1 MSPPLKSR
9 FAGLPERLARVW
21 KREIWSTEHL
31 KDTSP
36 RGWGYACLR
45 VVSITWTV
53 FFETKVPSR
62 AAALSFSS
70 LLSLGPL
77 IAIAVLVGGFI
88 LGKNDDPNLVANKV
102 GALLEQ
108 VAPQLRSLQI
118 EKSNADAKAASADP
132 AAVTPLQPGQ
142 TEMARTDAKAA
153 MADAVN
159 PQLIAML
166 NGFVTS
172 ARSGYGG
179 VFGAL
184 GLIIIVLLMFK
195 AVEDAFNDIWGIR
208 LGRSLLMRIVFYWT
222 ILTLGAVLFFA
233 SVALVGAGAAS
244 IVFKESLGQLP
255 GGEHLVSLLS
265 WSLPLVSLSLLIVML
280 TLVYRVI
287 PNTNVFWRAAFCGAV
302 VVTALLMLN
311 NFVAFFYVRRVV
323 QTQNLY
329 GQLAV
334 PLVLMLGL
342 YIFWL
347 YILIG
352 GVISY
357 AVQNVH
363 FRNSQAAWGQLTESM
378 RERLSLVVLL
388 TIGRRFQNCLPPITA
403 SQLGDLL
410 KVPTQILNE
419 CLNRLVHVNLITT
432 LRPAPDTPATEHRY
446 QPARPLSRITLF
458 DFKTLDDNLG
468 DDPVGQSLERID
480 PILHH
485 YDEALAQIGEQP
497 FFRKSLEALF
507 AEYPFDESRPPF
519 TFGHKP

>member
-1 MSPPLKSR
+1 MSHAGPPAPSLTAR
-9 FAGLPERLARVW
+9 IAGLCHHVTHVW
-21 KREIWSTEHL
+21 KKEIWAPAHL

-36 RGWGYACLR
+36 RGWFYASLR
-45 VVSITWTV
+45 VISITWTV

-88 LGKNDDPNLVANKV
+88 LGKNDDPNLVANHV
-102 GALLEQ
+102 GSLLEQ
-108 VAPQLRSLQI
+108 VAPQLRSLQAA
-118 EKSNADAKAASADP
+118 KDANVS
-132 AAVTPLQPGQ
+132 VG
-142 TEMARTDAKAA
+142 E
-153 MADAVN
+153 AVN
-159 PQLIAML
+159 PQLVSML
-166 NGFVTS
+166 NGFITS

-184 GLIIIVLLMFK
+184 SLVFIVLLMFK

-233 SVALVGAGAAS
+233 SVTLVGAGAAVN
-244 IVFKESLGQLP
+244 VFNEPLSRLP
-255 GGEHLVSLLS
+255 GGAGLITVLR
-265 WSLPLVSLSLLIVML
+265 WSLPAFSLTLLVVML

-287 PNTNVFWRAAFCGAV
+287 PNTHVFWRAAFAGAFV
-302 VVTALLMLN
+302 VAALLMLN
-311 NFVAFFYVRRVV
+311 NLVAFFYVRRVV

-363 FRNSQAAWGQLTESM
+363 FRNSQAAWGQLAESM

-388 TIGRRFQNCLPPITA
+388 TIGRRFQDCLPPITA
-403 SQLGDLL
+403 SQLSDLL

-419 CLNRLVHVNLITT
+419 CLNRLVEMNLITT
-432 LRPAPDTPATEHRY
+432 LRPAPNTPATEHRY
-446 QPARPLSRITLF
+446 QPARPLSRINLF
-458 DFKTLDDNLG
+458 DFKTLDDNFG
-468 DDPVGQSLERID
+468 DDPIGQSLERID

-485 YDEALAQIGEQP
+485 YDDALNRIGEQP
-497 FFRKSLEALF
+497 FFQKSLEALF
-507 AEYPFDESRPPF
+507 TEHPFDESRPPF
-519 TFGHKP
+519 TLGQKRSG

>member
-1 MSPPLKSR
+1 MSHAGPPSPTLSAR
-9 FAGLPERLARVW
+9 IAGLGHHVTLVW
-21 KREIWSTEHL
+21 KKEIWSPAHL

-36 RGWGYACLR
+36 RGWFYATLR
-45 VVSITWTV
+45 VISITWTV

-70 LLSLGPL
+70 LLGLGPL
-77 IAIAVLVGGFI
+77 IAIGVLIGGFV
-88 LGKNDDPNLVANKV
+88 LGKNDDPSMVANQI

-108 VAPQLRSLQI
+108 AAPQLRSLQ
-118 EKSNADAKAASADP
+118 NADGENIKIG
-132 AAVTPLQPGQ
+132 AAVS
-142 TEMARTDAKAA
+142 
-153 MADAVN
+153 
-159 PQLIAML
+159 PQLVSML
-166 NGFVTS
+166 TGFITS

-179 VFGAL
+179 AFGAL
-184 GLIIIVLLMFK
+184 SLVIIVLLMFK

-233 SVALVGAGAAS
+233 SVTLLGAGAAVN
-244 IVFKESLGQLP
+244 VFDESLGKLP
-255 GGEHLVSLLS
+255 GGVGLIAVLR
-265 WSLPLVSLSLLIVML
+265 WSLPAFSLTLLIVML

-287 PNTNVFWRAAFCGAV
+287 PNTHVFWRAAFAGAFV
-302 VVTALLMLN
+302 VAALLMLN

-347 YILIG
+347 YVLIG

-388 TIGRRFQNCLPPITA
+388 TIGRRFQECLPPITA
-403 SQLGDLL
+403 SQLSALL

-419 CLNRLVHVNLITT
+419 CLNRLVDMNLITT
-432 LRPAPDTPATEHRY
+432 LRPAANTPATEHRD
-446 QPARPLSRITLF
+446 QPARPLSRINLF
-458 DFKTLDDNLG
+458 DFKTLDDNFG
-468 DDPVGQSLERID
+468 DDPIGQGLERID
-480 PILHH
+480 PILRH
-485 YDEALAQIGEQP
+485 YDATLSHLGEEP
-497 FFRKSLEALF
+497 FFKKSLEELF
-507 AEYPFDESRPPF
+507 IEHPFDESRPPF
-519 TFGHKP
+519 ALGHKRSG

>member
-1 MSPPLKSR
+1 MSHAGPPAPSLTAR
-9 FAGLPERLARVW
+9 IAGLSHHLTHVW
-21 KREIWSTEHL
+21 KKEIWAPAHL

-36 RGWGYACLR
+36 RGWFYASLR

-88 LGKNDDPNLVANKV
+88 LGKNDDPNLVANHV
-102 GALLEQ
+102 GSLLEQ
-108 VAPQLRSLQI
+108 VAPQLRSLQAA
-118 EKSNADAKAASADP
+118 KDANVS
-132 AAVTPLQPGQ
+132 VG
-142 TEMARTDAKAA
+142 E
-153 MADAVN
+153 AVN
-159 PQLIAML
+159 PQLVSML
-166 NGFVTS
+166 NGFITS

-184 GLIIIVLLMFK
+184 SLVFIVLLMFK

-233 SVALVGAGAAS
+233 SVTLVGAGAAVN
-244 IVFKESLGQLP
+244 VFNEPLSRLP
-255 GGEHLVSLLS
+255 GGAGLITVLR
-265 WSLPLVSLSLLIVML
+265 WSLPAFSLTLLVVML

-287 PNTNVFWRAAFCGAV
+287 PNTHVFWRAAFAGAFV
-302 VVTALLMLN
+302 VAALLMLN
-311 NFVAFFYVRRVV
+311 NLVAFFYVRRVV

-363 FRNSQAAWGQLTESM
+363 FRNSQAAWGQLAESM

-388 TIGRRFQNCLPPITA
+388 TIGRRFQDCLPPITA
-403 SQLGDLL
+403 SQLSDLL

-419 CLNRLVHVNLITT
+419 CLNRLVEMNLVTT
-432 LRPAPDTPATEHRY
+432 LRPAPNTPATEHRY
-446 QPARPLSRITLF
+446 QPARPLSRINLF
-458 DFKTLDDNLG
+458 DFKTLDDNFG
-468 DDPVGQSLERID
+468 DDPIGQSLERID

-485 YDEALAQIGEQP
+485 YDDALNRIGEQP
-497 FFRKSLEALF
+497 FFQKSLEALF
-507 AEYPFDESRPPF
+507 TEHPFDESRPPF
-519 TFGHKP
+519 TLGQKRSG

>member
-1 MSPPLKSR
+1 MSHAAPPSKSVGHG
-9 FAGLPERLARVW
+9 ATGLPQQFFHLW
-21 KREIWSTEHL
+21 QKEIWLTSHL

-36 RGWGYACLR
+36 RGWFYACLR
-45 VVSITWTV
+45 VISITWTV

-77 IAIAVLVGGFI
+77 IAIAVLVGGFV
-88 LGKNDDPNLVANKV
+88 LGKNDNPNLIANKV

-108 VAPQLRSLQI
+108 VAPQLRSL
-118 EKSNADAKAASADP
+118 ESAKNAAH
-132 AAVTPLQPGQ
+132 TPG
-142 TEMARTDAKAA
+142 
-153 MADAVN
+153 DAVN
-159 PQLIAML
+159 PELVSML
-166 NGFVTS
+166 NGFVSS
-172 ARSGYGG
+172 AQSGYGG
-179 VFGAL
+179 AFGAFS
-184 GLIIIVLLMFK
+184 LIFIVLLMFK

-233 SVALVGAGAAS
+233 AVALLGAGAAVN
-244 IVFKESLGQLP
+244 VFNESLAKLP
-255 GGEHLVSLLS
+255 GGDGLIAVLR
-265 WSLPLVSLSLLIVML
+265 WSLPMFSFTLLAVML

-287 PNTNVFWRAAFCGAV
+287 PNTHVFWRAAFAGAFAV
-302 VVTALLMLN
+302 AALLMLN

-347 YILIG
+347 YVLIG

-388 TIGRRFQNCLPPITA
+388 TIGRRFQDCLPPIAA
-403 SQLGDLL
+403 SQLSDLL

-419 CLNRLVHVNLITT
+419 SLNRLVSMQLITT
-432 LRPAPDTPATEHRY
+432 LRPSADTPATEYRY
-446 QPARPLSRITLF
+446 QPARPLSRINLYE
-458 DFKTLDDNLG
+458 FKTLDDNFG
-468 DDPVGQSLERID
+468 DDPIGQSLERID

-485 YDEALAQIGEQP
+485 YDDQLNQLAKQD
-497 FFRKSLEALF
+497 FFQKSLEQLF
-507 AEYPFDESRPPF
+507 AEHPFEDSSPPF
-519 TFGHKP
+519 SMGTRRTR

>member
-1 MSPPLKSR
+1 MSHAGPPAPSLTAR
-9 FAGLPERLARVW
+9 IAGLSHHLTHVW
-21 KREIWSTEHL
+21 KKEIWAPAHL

-36 RGWGYACLR
+36 RGWFYASLR
-45 VVSITWTV
+45 VISITWTV

-88 LGKNDDPNLVANKV
+88 LGKNDDPNLVANHV
-102 GALLEQ
+102 GSLLEQ
-108 VAPQLRSLQI
+108 VAPQLRSLQAA
-118 EKSNADAKAASADP
+118 KDANVS
-132 AAVTPLQPGQ
+132 VG
-142 TEMARTDAKAA
+142 E
-153 MADAVN
+153 AVN
-159 PQLIAML
+159 PQLVSML
-166 NGFVTS
+166 NGFITS

-184 GLIIIVLLMFK
+184 SLVFIVLLMFK

-233 SVALVGAGAAS
+233 SVTLVGAGAAVN
-244 IVFKESLGQLP
+244 VFNEPLSRLP
-255 GGEHLVSLLS
+255 GGAGLITVLR
-265 WSLPLVSLSLLIVML
+265 WSLPAFSLTLLVVML

-287 PNTNVFWRAAFCGAV
+287 PNTHVFWRAAFAGAFV
-302 VVTALLMLN
+302 VAALLMLN
-311 NFVAFFYVRRVV
+311 NLVAFFYVRRVV

-363 FRNSQAAWGQLTESM
+363 FRNSQAAWGQLAESM

-388 TIGRRFQNCLPPITA
+388 TIGRRFQDCLPPITA
-403 SQLGDLL
+403 SQLSDLL

-419 CLNRLVHVNLITT
+419 CLNRLVEMNLITT
-432 LRPAPDTPATEHRY
+432 LRPAPNTPATEHRY
-446 QPARPLSRITLF
+446 QPARPLSRINLF
-458 DFKTLDDNLG
+458 DFKTLDDNFG
-468 DDPVGQSLERID
+468 DDPIGQSLERID

-485 YDEALAQIGEQP
+485 YDDALNRIGEQP
-497 FFRKSLEALF
+497 FFQKSLEALF
-507 AEYPFDESRPPF
+507 TEHPFDESRPPF
-519 TFGHKP
+519 TLGQKRSG

>member
-1 MSPPLKSR
+1 MSHAGPPAPSLAAR
-9 FAGLPERLARVW
+9 IAGLSHHLTHVW
-21 KREIWSTEHL
+21 KKEIWAPAHL

-36 RGWGYACLR
+36 RGWFYASLR

-88 LGKNDDPNLVANKV
+88 LGKNDDPNLVANHV
-102 GALLEQ
+102 GSLLEQ
-108 VAPQLRSLQI
+108 VAPQLRSLQAA
-118 EKSNADAKAASADP
+118 KDANVS
-132 AAVTPLQPGQ
+132 VG
-142 TEMARTDAKAA
+142 E
-153 MADAVN
+153 AVN
-159 PQLIAML
+159 PQLVSML
-166 NGFVTS
+166 NGFITS

-184 GLIIIVLLMFK
+184 SLVFIVLLMFK

-233 SVALVGAGAAS
+233 SVTLVGAGAAVN
-244 IVFKESLGQLP
+244 VFNEPLSRLP
-255 GGEHLVSLLS
+255 GGAGLITVLR
-265 WSLPLVSLSLLIVML
+265 WSLPAFSLTLLVVML

-287 PNTNVFWRAAFCGAV
+287 PNTHVFWRAAFAGAFV
-302 VVTALLMLN
+302 VAALLMLN
-311 NFVAFFYVRRVV
+311 NLVAFFYVRRVV

-363 FRNSQAAWGQLTESM
+363 FRNSQAAWGQLAESM

-388 TIGRRFQNCLPPITA
+388 TIGRRFQDCLPPITA
-403 SQLGDLL
+403 SQLSDLL

-419 CLNRLVHVNLITT
+419 CLNRLVEMNLVTT
-432 LRPAPDTPATEHRY
+432 LRPAPNTPATEHRY
-446 QPARPLSRITLF
+446 QPARPLSRINLF
-458 DFKTLDDNLG
+458 DFKTLDDNFG
-468 DDPVGQSLERID
+468 DDPIGQSLERID

-485 YDEALAQIGEQP
+485 YDDALNRIGEQP
-497 FFRKSLEALF
+497 FFQKSLEALF
-507 AEYPFDESRPPF
+507 TEHPFDESRPPF
-519 TFGHKP
+519 TLGQKRSG

>member
-1 MSPPLKSR
+1 MPPSGPPLT
-9 FAGLPERLARVW
+9 ARLARVSQRLTHVW
-21 KREIWSTEHL
+21 KKEIWAPAHL
-31 KDTSP
+31 QDTST
-36 RGWGYACLR
+36 RGWFFAGMR
-45 VVSITWTV
+45 VISITWTV

-88 LGKNDDPNLVANKV
+88 LGKNDDPNLVANEV
-102 GALLEQ
+102 GALLEK
-108 VAPQLRSLQI
+108 VAPQLRSLQTAN
-118 EKSNADAKAASADP
+118 NADAT
-132 AAVTPLQPGQ
+132 V
-142 TEMARTDAKAA
+142 
-153 MADAVN
+153 ADAVN
-159 PQLIAML
+159 PQLVSML
-166 NGFVTS
+166 NGFITS

-184 GLIIIVLLMFK
+184 SLVFIVLLMFK

-233 SVALVGAGAAS
+233 SVSLVSASAAVS
-244 IVFKESLGQLP
+244 VFSEPLSRLP
-255 GGEHLVSLLS
+255 GGEGLITILR
-265 WSLPLVSLSLLIVML
+265 WSLPAFSLTLLVVML

-287 PNTNVFWRAAFCGAV
+287 PNTHVFWRAAFTGAFV
-302 VVTALLMLN
+302 VAALLMLN
-311 NFVAFFYVRRVV
+311 NLVAFFYVRRVV

-363 FRNSQAAWGQLTESM
+363 FRNSQAAWGQLAESM

-388 TIGRRFQNCLPPITA
+388 TIGRRFQECLPPITA
-403 SQLGDLL
+403 SQLSDLL

-419 CLNRLVHVNLITT
+419 CLNRLVEMDLVTT
-432 LRPAPDTPATEHRY
+432 LRPAANSPATEHRY
-446 QPARPLSRITLF
+446 QPARPLGRITLF
-458 DFKTLDDNLG
+458 DFKTLDDNFG
-468 DDPVGQSLERID
+468 DDPIGQALERID
-480 PILHH
+480 PILQH
-485 YDEALAQIGEQP
+485 YDEGLNRLGDQV
-497 FFRKSLEALF
+497 FFRKSLEQLF
-507 AEYPFDESRPPF
+507 SEHPFGESRPPF
-519 TFGHKP
+519 TLGQKQP

>member
-1 MSPPLKSR
+1 MSHAGPPAPSLTAR
-9 FAGLPERLARVW
+9 IAGLSHHVTHVW
-21 KREIWSTEHL
+21 KKEIWAPAHL

-36 RGWGYACLR
+36 RGWFYASLR
-45 VVSITWTV
+45 VISITWTV

-88 LGKNDDPNLVANKV
+88 LGKNDDPNLVANHV
-102 GALLEQ
+102 GSLLEQ
-108 VAPQLRSLQI
+108 VAPQLRSLQAA
-118 EKSNADAKAASADP
+118 KDANVS
-132 AAVTPLQPGQ
+132 VG
-142 TEMARTDAKAA
+142 E
-153 MADAVN
+153 AVN
-159 PQLIAML
+159 PQLVSML
-166 NGFVTS
+166 NGFITS

-184 GLIIIVLLMFK
+184 SLVFIVLLMFK

-233 SVALVGAGAAS
+233 SVTLVGAGAAVN
-244 IVFKESLGQLP
+244 VFNEPLSRLP
-255 GGEHLVSLLS
+255 GGAGLITVLR
-265 WSLPLVSLSLLIVML
+265 WSLPAFSLTLLVVML

-287 PNTNVFWRAAFCGAV
+287 PNTHVFWRAAFAGAFV
-302 VVTALLMLN
+302 VAALLMLN
-311 NFVAFFYVRRVV
+311 NLVAFFYVRRVV

-363 FRNSQAAWGQLTESM
+363 FRNSQAAWGQLAESM

-388 TIGRRFQNCLPPITA
+388 TIGRRFQDCLPPITA
-403 SQLGDLL
+403 SQLSDLL

-419 CLNRLVHVNLITT
+419 CLNRLVEMNLVTT
-432 LRPAPDTPATEHRY
+432 LRPAPNTPATEHRY
-446 QPARPLSRITLF
+446 QPARPLSRINLF
-458 DFKTLDDNLG
+458 DFKTLDDNFG
-468 DDPVGQSLERID
+468 DDPIGQSLERID

-485 YDEALAQIGEQP
+485 YDDALNRIGEQP
-497 FFRKSLEALF
+497 FFQKSLEALF
-507 AEYPFDESRPPF
+507 TEHPFDESRPPF
-519 TFGHKP
+519 TLGQKRSG

>member
-1 MSPPLKSR
+1 VSHAGPPAPSLTAR
-9 FAGLPERLARVW
+9 IAGLSHHVTHVW
-21 KREIWSTEHL
+21 KKEIWAPAHL

-36 RGWGYACLR
+36 RGWFYASLR
-45 VVSITWTV
+45 VISITWTV

-88 LGKNDDPNLVANKV
+88 LGKNDDPNLVANHV
-102 GALLEQ
+102 GSLLEQ
-108 VAPQLRSLQI
+108 VAPQLRSLQAA
-118 EKSNADAKAASADP
+118 KDANVS
-132 AAVTPLQPGQ
+132 VG
-142 TEMARTDAKAA
+142 E
-153 MADAVN
+153 AVN
-159 PQLIAML
+159 PQLVSML
-166 NGFVTS
+166 NGFITS

-184 GLIIIVLLMFK
+184 SLVFIVLLMFK

-233 SVALVGAGAAS
+233 SVTLVGAGAAVN
-244 IVFKESLGQLP
+244 VFNEPLSRLP
-255 GGEHLVSLLS
+255 GGAGLITVLR
-265 WSLPLVSLSLLIVML
+265 WSLPAFSLTLLVVML

-287 PNTNVFWRAAFCGAV
+287 PNTHVFWRAAFAGAFV
-302 VVTALLMLN
+302 VAALLMLN
-311 NFVAFFYVRRVV
+311 NLVAFFYVRRVV

-363 FRNSQAAWGQLTESM
+363 FRNSQAAWGQLAESM

-388 TIGRRFQNCLPPITA
+388 TIGRRFQDCLPPITA
-403 SQLGDLL
+403 SQLSDLL

-419 CLNRLVHVNLITT
+419 CLNRLVEMNLITT
-432 LRPAPDTPATEHRY
+432 LRPAPNTPATEHRY
-446 QPARPLSRITLF
+446 QPARPLSRINLF
-458 DFKTLDDNLG
+458 DFKTLDDNFG
-468 DDPVGQSLERID
+468 DDPIGQSLERID

-485 YDEALAQIGEQP
+485 YDDALNRIGEQP
-497 FFRKSLEALF
+497 FFQKSLEALF
-507 AEYPFDESRPPF
+507 TEHPFDESRPPF
-519 TFGHKP
+519 TLGQKRSG

>member
-1 MSPPLKSR
+1 MSHAGPPAPSLTAR
-9 FAGLPERLARVW
+9 IAGLSHHVTHVW
-21 KREIWSTEHL
+21 KKEIWAPAHL

-36 RGWGYACLR
+36 RGWFYASLR
-45 VVSITWTV
+45 VISITWTV

-88 LGKNDDPNLVANKV
+88 LGKNDDPNLVANHV
-102 GALLEQ
+102 GSLLEQ
-108 VAPQLRSLQI
+108 VAPQLRSLQAA
-118 EKSNADAKAASADP
+118 KDANVS
-132 AAVTPLQPGQ
+132 VG
-142 TEMARTDAKAA
+142 E
-153 MADAVN
+153 AVN
-159 PQLIAML
+159 PQLVSML
-166 NGFVTS
+166 NGFITS

-184 GLIIIVLLMFK
+184 SLVFIVLLMFK

-233 SVALVGAGAAS
+233 SVTLVGAGAAVN
-244 IVFKESLGQLP
+244 VFNEPLSRLP
-255 GGEHLVSLLS
+255 GGAGLITVLR
-265 WSLPLVSLSLLIVML
+265 WSLPAFSLTLLVVML

-287 PNTNVFWRAAFCGAV
+287 PNTHVFWRAAFAGAFV
-302 VVTALLMLN
+302 VAALLMLN
-311 NFVAFFYVRRVV
+311 NLVAFFYVRRVV

-363 FRNSQAAWGQLTESM
+363 FRNSQAAWGQLAESM

-388 TIGRRFQNCLPPITA
+388 TIGRRFQDCLPPITA
-403 SQLGDLL
+403 SQLSDLL

-419 CLNRLVHVNLITT
+419 CLNRLVEMNLITT
-432 LRPAPDTPATEHRY
+432 LRPAPNTPATEHRY
-446 QPARPLSRITLF
+446 QPARPLSRINLF
-458 DFKTLDDNLG
+458 DFKTLDDNFG
-468 DDPVGQSLERID
+468 DDPIGQSLERID

-485 YDEALAQIGEQP
+485 YDDALNRIGEQP
-497 FFRKSLEALF
+497 FFQKSLEALF
-507 AEYPFDESRPPF
+507 TEHPFDESRPPV
-519 TFGHKP
+519 TRGPKRSG

>member
-1 MSPPLKSR
+1 MSHAAPPSKSVGHG
-9 FAGLPERLARVW
+9 ATGLPQQFFHLW
-21 KREIWSTEHL
+21 QKEIWLTSHL

-36 RGWGYACLR
+36 RGWFYACLR
-45 VVSITWTV
+45 VISITWTV

-77 IAIAVLVGGFI
+77 IAIAVLIGGFV
-88 LGKNDDPNLVANKV
+88 LGKNDNPNLIANKV

-108 VAPQLRSLQI
+108 VAPQLRSL
-118 EKSNADAKAASADP
+118 ESAKNAAH
-132 AAVTPLQPGQ
+132 TPG
-142 TEMARTDAKAA
+142 
-153 MADAVN
+153 DAVN
-159 PQLIAML
+159 PELVSML
-166 NGFVTS
+166 NGFVSS
-172 ARSGYGG
+172 AQSGYGG
-179 VFGAL
+179 AFGAFS
-184 GLIIIVLLMFK
+184 LIFIVLLMFK

-233 SVALVGAGAAS
+233 AVALLGAGAAVN
-244 IVFKESLGQLP
+244 VFNESLAKLP
-255 GGEHLVSLLS
+255 GGDGLIAVLR
-265 WSLPLVSLSLLIVML
+265 WSLPMFSFTLLAVML

-287 PNTNVFWRAAFCGAV
+287 PNTHVFWRAAFAGAFAV
-302 VVTALLMLN
+302 AALLMLN

-347 YILIG
+347 YVLIG

-388 TIGRRFQNCLPPITA
+388 TIGRRFQDCLPPITA
-403 SQLGDLL
+403 SQLSDLL

-419 CLNRLVHVNLITT
+419 SLNRLVTMQLITT
-432 LRPAPDTPATEHRY
+432 LRPSADTPATEYRY
-446 QPARPLSRITLF
+446 QPARPLNRINLYE
-458 DFKTLDDNLG
+458 FKTLDDNFG
-468 DDPVGQSLERID
+468 DDPIGQSLERID

-485 YDEALAQIGEQP
+485 YDDQLNQLAKQD
-497 FFRKSLEALF
+497 FFQKSLEQLF
-507 AEYPFDESRPPF
+507 AEHPFEDSSPPF
-519 TFGHKP
+519 SMGTRRTR

>member
-1 MSPPLKSR
+1 MSHAAPPSKSVGHG
-9 FAGLPERLARVW
+9 ATGLPQQFFHLW
-21 KREIWSTEHL
+21 QKEIWLTSHL

-36 RGWGYACLR
+36 RGWFYACLR
-45 VVSITWTV
+45 VISITWTV

-77 IAIAVLVGGFI
+77 IAIAVLVGGFV
-88 LGKNDDPNLVANKV
+88 LGKNDNPNLIANKV

-108 VAPQLRSLQI
+108 VAPQLRSL
-118 EKSNADAKAASADP
+118 ESAKNAAH
-132 AAVTPLQPGQ
+132 TPG
-142 TEMARTDAKAA
+142 
-153 MADAVN
+153 DAVN
-159 PQLIAML
+159 PELVSML
-166 NGFVTS
+166 NGFVSS
-172 ARSGYGG
+172 AQSGYGG
-179 VFGAL
+179 AFGAFS
-184 GLIIIVLLMFK
+184 LIFIVLLMFK

-233 SVALVGAGAAS
+233 AVALLGAGAAVN
-244 IVFKESLGQLP
+244 VFNESLAKLP
-255 GGEHLVSLLS
+255 GGDGLIAVLR
-265 WSLPLVSLSLLIVML
+265 WSLPMFSFTLLAVML

-287 PNTNVFWRAAFCGAV
+287 PNTHVFWRAAFAGAFAV
-302 VVTALLMLN
+302 AALLMLN

-347 YILIG
+347 YVLIG

-388 TIGRRFQNCLPPITA
+388 TIGRRFQDCLPPITA
-403 SQLGDLL
+403 SQLSDLL

-419 CLNRLVHVNLITT
+419 SLNRLVSMQLITT
-432 LRPAPDTPATEHRY
+432 LRPSADTPATEYRY
-446 QPARPLSRITLF
+446 QPARPLSRINLYE
-458 DFKTLDDNLG
+458 FKTLDDNFG
-468 DDPVGQSLERID
+468 DDPIGQSLERID

-485 YDEALAQIGEQP
+485 YDDQLNQLAKQD
-497 FFRKSLEALF
+497 FFQKSLEQLF
-507 AEYPFDESRPPF
+507 AEHPFEDSSPPF
-519 TFGHKP
+519 SMGTRRTR

>member
-1 MSPPLKSR
+1 VARSGPVTPQPTTRL
-9 FAGLPERLARVW
+9 AGLVRQLARVW
-21 KREIWSTEHL
+21 KKEIWSPTYL
-31 KDTSP
+31 KDTSA
-36 RGWGYACLR
+36 RGWLYACLR

-70 LLSLGPL
+70 ILSLGPL
-77 IAIAVLVGGFI
+77 IAIAVLVGGFV

-108 VAPQLRSLQI
+108 VAPQLRSLQP
-118 EKSNADAKAASADP
+118 EKTTADAKAAI
-132 AAVTPLQPGQ
+132 
-142 TEMARTDAKAA
+142 
-153 MADAVN
+153 ADAVN
-159 PQLIAML
+159 PQLVGML
-166 NGFVTS
+166 NGFITS

-184 GLIIIVLLMFK
+184 ALIVIVLLMFK
-195 AVEDAFNDIWGIR
+195 AIEDAFNDIWGIR

-222 ILTLGAVLFFA
+222 ILTLGAVVFFA
-233 SVALVGAGAAS
+233 SVALAGAGAAS
-244 IVFKESLGQLP
+244 IVFKESFGNLP
-255 GGEHLVSLLS
+255 GREHLVSILTL
-265 WSLPLVSLSLLIVML
+265 SLPLFSLSLLIVIL

-287 PNTNVFWRAAFCGAV
+287 PNTHVFWRAAFAGAF

-388 TIGRRFQNCLPPITA
+388 TIGRRFQDCLPPITA
-403 SQLGDLL
+403 SQLSDLL

-419 CLNRLVHVNLITT
+419 CVNRLVEMNLVTT
-432 LRPAPDTPATEHRY
+432 LRPAPNSPATEHRY
-446 QPARPLSRITLF
+446 QPARPLNRINLY
-458 DFKTLDDNLG
+458 DFKTLDDNYG
-468 DDPVGQSLERID
+468 DDPIGQALERID

-485 YDEALAQIGEQP
+485 YDEALEKIGEQP
-497 FFRKSLEALF
+497 FFKRSLEELF
-507 AEYPFDESRPPF
+507 ADHPFDESSPPF
-519 TFGHKP
+519 SLGHKR